1 MINWLSSPNINLMT
15 LLVIAE
21 AVLFIFNR
29 TGQRYQNS
37 WTDYRGEGGCF
48 FGALMLV
55 VGVVLLVVVTA
66 G

>member
-1 MINWLSSPNINLMT
+1 MINWLSSPNMSLIT

-29 TGQRYQNS
+29 TRQRYQNS
-37 WTDYRGEGGCF
+37 WADYRGEGGCF
-48 FGALMLV
+48 FGTLMLL
-55 VGVVLLVVVTA
+55 VGVVLLVVVAA